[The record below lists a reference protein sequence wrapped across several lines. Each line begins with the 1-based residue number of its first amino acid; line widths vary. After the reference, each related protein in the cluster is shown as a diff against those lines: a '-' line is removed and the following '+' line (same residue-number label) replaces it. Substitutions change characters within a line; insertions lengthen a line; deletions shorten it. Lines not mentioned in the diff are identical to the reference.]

1 MSNVTPASEL
11 ASETHTG
18 EPASKP
24 ASETQAVDPNK
35 YDQNADKWLVR
46 LKFAAAI
53 VAAIILM
60 YITWRVYE
68 FMGGPVGKAT
78 KDIFGTFGGI
88 VAAVAGLPPWLLIF
102 SGIFIFLF
110 GGAIQTLSRKA
121 IEKLGEKLMSV
132 SEDLKAEVASG
143 KINETESEVIADS
156 LTGAFVAEAAQQTI
170 AESGSNSE
178 AAAIESN
185 ALAKAA
191 KADETID
198 NMPEARRNEV
208 DQSKENAE
216 KNARER
222 AAEGAH

>member
-1 MSNVTPASEL
+1 MDKVT
-11 ASETHTG
+11 
-18 EPASKP
+18 PASKP
-24 ASETQAVDPNK
+24 ASEPASETHTVDPDK

-60 YITWRVYE
+60 YIAWRVYE

-78 KDIFGTFGGI
+78 KDIFGAFGGI
-88 VAAVAGLPPWLLIF
+88 VAAIAGLPPWLLIF

-132 SEDLKAEVASG
+132 SEDLKAEVADG
-143 KINETESEVIADS
+143 KITEAESEVIAES
-156 LTGAFVAEAAQQTI
+156 LTGTFVAEAVKTTR
-170 AESGSNSE
+170 AESGPNPE

-185 ALAKAA
+185 ALATAA
-191 KADETID
+191 KANENID
-198 NMPEARRNEV
+198 NMPEARRNDVE
-208 DQSKENAE
+208 QSKENAE
-216 KNARER
+216 KKAREM
-222 AAEGAH
+222 AEGA